1 MLKRSARLRA
11 GTPDM
16 PASWSAPDGTRLG
29 YEVVGQGGRTITCLH
44 SLALDGSWFRPLA
57 AEVGSDYGV
66 VLPDLRGH
74 GTSDPG
80 PLPLSLAQMAQDV
93 IGLWDRLG
101 VDSSIVV
108 GISMGGMVAQALATT
123 APDRVEAL
131 VLVATAGRYDDD
143 ARTAALARAAAAR
156 RAGGIEQMTPV
167 LLQRWF
173 GDGPDELVER
183 ARLQLLSADPAVHAS
198 CLEAMTEVGSIDLDA
213 VSAPTLVLGGR
224 DDLSTPRPV
233 VEALAQ
239 AIPGAVLDMVP
250 GAHLTAF
257 THPREVAER
266 IESFLSVPAATPITT
281 S

>member
-1 MLKRSARLRA
+1 
-11 GTPDM
+11 M

-44 SLALDGSWFRPLA
+44 SLALDGSWFLPLA
-57 AEVGSDYGV
+57 AELGSDYRV
-66 VLPDLRGH
+66 ILPDLRGH
-74 GTSDPG
+74 GTSDSG
-80 PLPLSLAQMAQDV
+80 PLPLSLTQMAADV
-93 IGLWDRLG
+93 IGLWDHLG
-101 VDSSIVV
+101 VDSSVVV

-131 VLVATAGRYDDD
+131 VLIATAGRYDDA
-143 ARTAALARAAAAR
+143 ARTAALGRAAAAR
-156 RAGGIEQMTPV
+156 RAGGMEQMTPI

-183 ARLQLLSADPAVHAS
+183 ASRQLRSADPEVHAS
-198 CLEAMTEVGSIDLDA
+198 CLEAMTEVGSINLDD

-233 VEALAQ
+233 VEALAD

-250 GAHLTAF
+250 GAHLAAF

-266 IESFLSVPAATPITT
+266 IESFVGVPAATTITT

>member
-1 MLKRSARLRA
+1 
-11 GTPDM
+11 M

-29 YEVVGQGGRTITCLH
+29 YEVVGHGRRTITCLH
-44 SLALDGSWFRPLA
+44 SLALEGSWFLPLA
-57 AEVGSDYGV
+57 AELGSDYRV
-66 VLPDLRGH
+66 ILPDLRGH
-74 GTSDPG
+74 GTSDSG
-80 PLPLSLAQMAQDV
+80 PLPLSLTQMADDV
-93 IGLWDRLG
+93 IGLWDQLG
-101 VDSSIVV
+101 VDTSVVV
-108 GISMGGMVAQALATT
+108 GISMGGMVAQALATA

-131 VLVATAGRYDDD
+131 VLIATAGSYDDA

-156 RAGGIEQMTPV
+156 RAGGMEQMTPV

-173 GDGPDELVER
+173 GAAPDELVDR
-183 ARLQLLSADPAVHAS
+183 ARGQLTSADPEVHAA
-198 CLEAMTEVGSIDLDA
+198 CLEAMTEVGSIDLER

-224 DDLSTPRPV
+224 DDVSTPRPV
-233 VEALAQ
+233 VEALAD

-266 IESFLSVPAATPITT
+266 IESFVSFPAATTITT

>member
-1 MLKRSARLRA
+1 
-11 GTPDM
+11 M
-16 PASWSAPDGTRLG
+16 PASWGARDGTRLG
-29 YEVVGQGGRTITCLH
+29 YEVVGRGSRTITCLH
-44 SLALDGSWFRPLA
+44 SLALDGSWFLPLA
-57 AEVGSDYGV
+57 AELGSDYRV
-66 VLPDLRGH
+66 ILPDLRGH
-74 GTSDPG
+74 GTSDSG
-80 PLPLSLAQMAQDV
+80 PLPLSLAQMADDV
-93 IGLWDRLG
+93 IALWDRLG
-101 VDSSIVV
+101 VDSSVVV

-131 VLVATAGRYDDD
+131 VLIATAGSYDDG

-156 RAGGIEQMTPV
+156 RPGGIEQMTPV

-173 GDGPDELVER
+173 GAEPSELVDR
-183 ARLQLLSADPAVHAS
+183 ARGELSSADPEVHAS
-198 CLEAMTEVGSIDLDA
+198 CLESMTQVGSIDLDG
-213 VSAPTLVLGGR
+213 VTAPTLVLGGR

-233 VEALAQ
+233 VEALAD

-266 IESFLSVPAATPITT
+266 IRSFVGVPAATSPTP